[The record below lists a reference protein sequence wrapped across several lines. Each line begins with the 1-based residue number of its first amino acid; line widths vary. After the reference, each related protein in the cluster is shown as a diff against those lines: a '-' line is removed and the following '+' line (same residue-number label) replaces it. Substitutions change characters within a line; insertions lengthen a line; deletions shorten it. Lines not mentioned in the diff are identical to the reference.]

1 MSKNMIKQTIVPQ
14 YLFLILI
21 IPVLFGGYLPFISDF
36 KVPVF
41 VTVLLSV
48 VYMIKSYDFDCKS
61 ELRVTRIIS
70 FCFLTGFIKFLLLD
84 YYSFNVNAAD
94 FSFFDHL
101 IPNSINGKFMYTAA
115 DESIKMANHPYFI
128 IWLLAPFQI
137 LLNSPLVFLIGHGVV
152 LWSAWIPLYLLIKEY
167 NSSAIVRILFLLSF
181 FTFPFVNRVLI
192 FHFHPEVFYIPLFLW
207 SYYFIIKDKKGL
219 FFFISFLICSI
230 KTDAPLYLFLFCLG
244 LFMSKEMDKKTL
256 LKIFVICTCFI
267 ALKLFFFTSYEISQK
282 GLSPSDPI
290 EKIKLVAINFYQV
303 NLTQALKNISTTLTD
318 GPWPILFPFLGIP
331 LFIPQVAFVL
341 WPIFLLYSIIDY
353 APIRGLYYYYSAPII
368 PFLFIGLIIFLRKKM
383 KFALAIN
390 FLLLGSFFLAQSNDY
405 QREYIKFERPQYS
418 YSTFE
423 VMKSQI
429 DMETGVL
436 CTQGTLFPHF
446 SFHQNLKLLRKD
458 CLLDQHKYY
467 LFNKSQSFFPYK
479 SELEFQKV
487 FKRLDENSDYL
498 KYQLRDFVL
507 YKKISNF

>member
-1 MSKNMIKQTIVPQ
+1 MIKQTIVPQ

-192 FHFHPEVFYIPLFLW
+192 FDEIDQLR
-207 SYYFIIKDKKGL
+207 IE
-219 FFFISFLICSI
+219 
-230 KTDAPLYLFLFCLG
+230 A
-244 LFMSKEMDKKTL
+244 L
-256 LKIFVICTCFI
+256 LKEFNI
-267 ALKLFFFTSYEISQK
+267 SYEMPFQGVEI
-282 GLSPSDPI
+282 
-290 EKIKLVAINFYQV
+290 KITSKL
-303 NLTQALKNISTTLTD
+303 
-318 GPWPILFPFLGIP
+318 
-331 LFIPQVAFVL
+331 
-341 WPIFLLYSIIDY
+341 
-353 APIRGLYYYYSAPII
+353 
-368 PFLFIGLIIFLRKKM
+368 
-383 KFALAIN
+383 
-390 FLLLGSFFLAQSNDY
+390 
-405 QREYIKFERPQYS
+405 
-418 YSTFE
+418 
-423 VMKSQI
+423 
-429 DMETGVL
+429 
-436 CTQGTLFPHF
+436 
-446 SFHQNLKLLRKD
+446 
-458 CLLDQHKYY
+458 
-467 LFNKSQSFFPYK
+467 
-479 SELEFQKV
+479 
-487 FKRLDENSDYL
+487 
-498 KYQLRDFVL
+498 
-507 YKKISNF
+507 